1 MDFPFQQLFIRS
13 NKLDKSLTDLVV
25 WVRLRS
31 QRSDFLDPIV
41 AAIHTSGVAT
51 RVTEPSSLEA
61 ATLVRLTFPYTTT
74 PQHSLP
80 SNCAVACRKLSGP
93 HRTHCSPVPQDR
105 IQAHQYWVRVH
116 QSLQVRPAS
125 GKSGVTMVYV
135 AFELA
140 QRHSDHPYGAPG
152 IRIHTS
158 EWVSSKR
165 RPCWRRG
172 TNHFRF
178 GLRQQ
183 QWRALGPS

>member
-1 MDFPFQQLFIRS
+1 MDFPFQHLFIRS
-13 NKLDKSLTDLVV
+13 NKLDKTLTDLVV
-25 WVRLRS
+25 WVRLIS

-93 HRTHCSPVPQDR
+93 QHTHCFPVPQDH

-125 GKSGVTMVYV
+125 GRSGVTMVYV
-135 AFELA
+135 PFERA
-140 QRHSDHPYGAPG
+140 SRYIDHLYGAPV
-152 IRIHTS
+152 ILIHTG
-158 EWVSSKR
+158 EWVSSNR

>member
-1 MDFPFQQLFIRS
+1 MFIRS
-13 NKLDKSLTDLVV
+13 NKLGKSLTDLVDCAS
-25 WVRLRS
+25 S
-31 QRSDFLDPIV
+31 QCSDFCDPVV
-41 AAIHTSGVAT
+41 AAIQICGVAT
-51 RVTEPSSLEA
+51 RVAEPSSLEA
-61 ATLVRLTFPYTTT
+61 VATLRLTFPYTTT

-152 IRIHTS
+152 IRIHTG

-172 TNHFRF
+172 TNQSRF